1 MSTKIPFGLQ
11 DSCIEERF
19 MKKIGKPLNKK
30 KTPLDFAI
38 KLATEY
44 IDMCN
49 QSGIAISNAILF
61 GSQTTGS
68 ANNDSDIDLLLVS
81 NKFRNNTLENWKIL
95 APVTARLFDIE
106 PHPYP
111 TAKFKKGD
119 PFLDEIKR
127 TGIEIKV
134 K

>member
-1 MSTKIPFGLQ
+1 MRT
-11 DSCIEERF
+11 
-19 MKKIGKPLNKK
+19 NKK
-30 KTPLDFAI
+30 KTSLDFAI
-38 KLATEY
+38 ELATQY
-44 IDMCN
+44 IEMCN
-49 QSGIAISNAILF
+49 QSGISISNAILF
-61 GSQTTGS
+61 GSQTSNS

-81 NKFRNNTLENWKIL
+81 SKFKNNTLENWKLL

-111 TAKFKKGD
+111 TAKFIKGD

>member
-1 MSTKIPFGLQ
+1 MRT
-11 DSCIEERF
+11 
-19 MKKIGKPLNKK
+19 NKK
-30 KTPLDFAI
+30 KAPLNIAI

-44 IDMCN
+44 IEMCN
-49 QSGIAISNAILF
+49 QSGISISNAILF
-61 GSQTTGS
+61 GSQISGS
-68 ANNDSDIDLLLVS
+68 ASNESDIDLLLVS

-95 APVTARLFDIE
+95 SPVTARLFDIE